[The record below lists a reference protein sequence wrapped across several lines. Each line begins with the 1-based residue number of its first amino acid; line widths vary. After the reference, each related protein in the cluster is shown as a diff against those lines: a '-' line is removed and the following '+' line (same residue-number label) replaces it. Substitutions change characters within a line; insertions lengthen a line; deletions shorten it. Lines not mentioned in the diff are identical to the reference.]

1 MRGPEE
7 WPSRRKTDRI
17 RLTGPAATIKAVR
30 SIGFDGAAFG
40 HSHEMAPF
48 DLTHLDLTHLDL
60 THPACDFRVQN
71 IERQRAVS
79 EHLVVKGANIEFAA
93 E

>member
-7 WPSRRKTDRI
+7 WPSRRKADKI

-48 DLTHLDLTHLDL
+48 DLTHLDLTH
-60 THPACDFRVQN
+60 PACDFRVQN

-79 EHLVVKGANIEFAA
+79 EHLVVEGANIEFAA